1 MRGADTRQD
10 TLFSY
15 VKLENRIPE
24 NHPLRSIR
32 EMVDRALLR
41 MDRQFEN
48 LYAEGGRPSIA
59 PERLLR
65 GLLLQV
71 LYTVRSERLLMEQLD
86 YNLLFRW
93 FVGLSADEPV
103 WDHSTFSK
111 NRDRLLEADIARE
124 LFAAVIE
131 QAREAQL
138 LSDEH
143 FSVDGTLIDAWAS
156 QKSLRRRD
164 GSDEPPGPGR
174 NPERNFHGERRTNE
188 THVSSSDP
196 QSLLYRKSNNHPAK
210 LSYLGHA
217 LMENRHG
224 LVVDA
229 EVTDA
234 HGRAEREAAVQ
245 MLERLPG
252 ERTRTVGGDKLYDT
266 RGFVQAA
273 RELGVTPHVAQN
285 TGRRGGS
292 AIDARTTRH
301 AGYAI
306 SQRAR
311 KLVEEVFGW
320 SKDIGLLRRPKLR
333 GRAKIE
339 FAALLT
345 FTGYNLVR
353 MRNLL
358 EAPS

>member
-1 MRGADTRQD
+1 MRGEDVRQD

-24 NHPLRSIR
+24 QHPLRSIR
-32 EMVDRALLR
+32 EMVDVALQR
-41 MDRQFEN
+41 MDRQFEK
-48 LYAEGGRPSIA
+48 LYADVGRPSIA

-111 NRDRLLEADIARE
+111 NRDRLLEADIARQ

-131 QAREAQL
+131 QARSAQL

-156 QKSLRRRD
+156 HKSLRRRD
-164 GSDEPPGPGR
+164 GSDDPPGPGR
-174 NPERNFHGERRTNE
+174 NAERDFHGERRSNE
-188 THVSSSDP
+188 THLSSSDP
-196 QSLLYRKSNNHPAK
+196 QSLLYRKSNSQPAK

-217 LMENRHG
+217 LMENRNSL
-224 LVVDA
+224 LVDI
-229 EVTDA
+229 EVTAA
-234 HGRAEREAAVQ
+234 HGRAEREAALE

-252 ERTRTVGGDKLYDT
+252 ERTRTAAADKLYDT
-266 RGFVQAA
+266 HGFVEAA

-285 TGRRGGS
+285 HARRGGS
-292 AIDARTTRH
+292 AIDERTTRH
-301 AGYAI
+301 EGYAV
-306 SQRAR
+306 SQRVR
-311 KLVEEVFGW
+311 KMVEEAFGW
-320 SKDIGLLRRPKLR
+320 AKDIGLLRRPKYR
-333 GRAKIE
+333 GLKRIE